1 MFIIFQ
7 YIYSTFLLKI
17 FKQIFAEKN
26 MGLIVV
32 IVLIALVIA
41 GGVFWGRY
49 TIQKDTTRK
58 EHDEEELDKLH
69 QLRG

>member
-1 MFIIFQ
+1 
-7 YIYSTFLLKI
+7 
-17 FKQIFAEKN
+17 

-32 IVLIALVIA
+32 IVLIVLVIA
-41 GGVFWGRY
+41 AGVFWGRY

>member
-1 MFIIFQ
+1 
-7 YIYSTFLLKI
+7 
-17 FKQIFAEKN
+17 

-32 IVLIALVIA
+32 IVLIALVVTA
-41 GGVFWGRY
+41 GVFWGRY

-58 EHDEEELDKLH
+58 EQDEEELDKLH

>member
-1 MFIIFQ
+1 
-7 YIYSTFLLKI
+7 
-17 FKQIFAEKN
+17 

-41 GGVFWGRY
+41 AGVFWGRY
-49 TIQKDTTRK
+49 TIQKDTARK
-58 EHDEEELDKLH
+58 VHDEEELDKLH